1 MIVGAAG
8 QRLLDGKNFEVAFNA
23 IDKVLQEVFAMSLD
37 NRIEG
42 IWNIDVATALIKA
55 SELFKIKLNSIN
67 HKTFFLGGGKEKG
80 WQLTVRTFYTQVF
93 KAIGFGLPYES
104 L

>member
-1 MIVGAAG
+1 MAG
-8 QRLLDGKNFEVAFNA
+8 GS

-80 WQLTVRTFYTQVF
+80 WQLTVRTFYAKFLKRLVLVYLMNLLFLKKHIMQ
-93 KAIGFGLPYES
+93 IG
-104 L
+104 